1 MADAENSRRRFE
13 KEKQDILDNTIDLF
27 NTENEK
33 VITDF
38 VDNVINNN
46 SELKNGKWIDEEY
59 KRRGEL
65 LAEIIKNDEELGL
78 YNEPFDNPMIKED
91 LDDEVSDWDVTLMDG
106 LEDEEP
112 FFTAE
117 ETENIFQ
124 EEPTEEEIQGNFSTI
139 EPETENIFQEEPTT
153 LESQD
158 ELKKK
163 LLEIPQEDLVTTIL
177 VEASTS
183 ESQDFKEN
191 LYWES
196 DDINPNQIIYDLEN
210 NKVIIPTSEEEI
222 ITEPTA
228 TPTPIINNI
237 LSRNVNPRRRNFR

>member
-1 MADAENSRRRFE
+1 
-13 KEKQDILDNTIDLF
+13 
-27 NTENEK
+27 
-33 VITDF
+33 
-38 VDNVINNN
+38 
-46 SELKNGKWIDEEY
+46 
-59 KRRGEL
+59 
-65 LAEIIKNDEELGL
+65 
-78 YNEPFDNPMIKED
+78 
-91 LDDEVSDWDVTLMDG
+91 MDG

-112 FFTAE
+112 FFTE
-117 ETENIFQ
+117 EEMENILQ
-124 EEPTEEEIQGNFSTI
+124 QEPTEEEIQGNFSTI

-177 VEASTS
+177 EEAPTS